1 MLAVTVTGF
10 KKPLRSGYVDPLYIC
25 HTLLKSQ
32 AGLTLPLAV
41 VADVKLVW
49 ACICAVVM
57 PVPPALVVH
66 PDVVLSQK
74 LLVTVPPVSFCPN
87 RPPTV
92 EVVAEVVTVPVE

>member
-1 MLAVTVTGF
+1 MVMGF
-10 KKPLRSGYVDPLYIC
+10 RKPLRSGYVDPLYIC
-25 HTLLKSQ
+25 HTLLKSH

-41 VADVKLVW
+41 VADVKSAC

-87 RPPTV
+87 KPPTV
-92 EVVAEVVTVPVE
+92 EVVAVTVTVPLE